1 MEHFS
6 AVDDPRE
13 GWRVLYPLRELLLV
27 VLCATLAGME
37 DFVEIKLWG
46 DQRLD
51 FLRRFY
57 PYERGVPSHDTLNDV
72 INAIDPQVFKA
83 CFIAWVEDLRED
95 EPDLIAIDG
104 KTSRRSHDRGKGR
117 APLHMVSAWASRQRL
132 VLGQE
137 AVDEKSNEIIAIP
150 LLLER
155 LELTGALVTIDAMGT
170 QTKIAETIV
179 RRGGDYLLAL
189 KENRPAIYADVETF
203 FADPRAEGCETFDT
217 TDADHGR
224 VEQRHHVVRHD
235 VDWLFSDRRYAGEP
249 RFPHLA
255 MIGMVQS
262 QTQRGG
268 KIERERRYY
277 LCSTRLSAEDF
288 ARAVRAH
295 WHVENRLHWVLD
307 VIFHD
312 DLARLRSGFG
322 PENMAVVKHMAMN
335 LLRNP
340 KDRHSLKSR
349 RKLACLNEDY
359 LEGLIAQKHALT

>member
-1 MEHFS
+1 M
-6 AVDDPRE
+6 
-13 GWRVLYPLRELLLV
+13 
-27 VLCATLAGME
+27 
-37 DFVEIKLWG
+37 
-46 DQRLD
+46 
-51 FLRRFY
+51 
-57 PYERGVPSHDTLNDV
+57 
-72 INAIDPQVFKA
+72 
-83 CFIAWVEDLRED
+83 AWVADLRED
-95 EPDLIAIDG
+95 TPDLIAIDG
-104 KTSRRSHDRGKGR
+104 KTSRRSHDRAKAR

-189 KENRPAIYADVETF
+189 KDNWPVLRADVETF
-203 FADPRAEGCETFDT
+203 FADPQAEGCESFQT

-224 VEQRHHVVRHD
+224 IEQRHHVVCHD
-235 VDWLFSDRRYAGEP
+235 VDWLISDRRYAGEP

-255 MIGMVQS
+255 MIAMVQS
-262 QTQRGG
+262 ETRRGD
-268 KIERERRYY
+268 KIEKERRYY
-277 LCSTRLSAEDF
+277 LCSARLSAEDF

-295 WHVENRLHWVLD
+295 WGIENRLHWVLD
-307 VIFHD
+307 VVFHD
-312 DLARLRSGFG
+312 DLARLRSGAG

-335 LLRNP
+335 LLRSP

-349 RKLACLNEDY
+349 RKLACLNADY
-359 LEGLIAQKHALT
+359 LHSLIAQNQTLT